1 MSTSQSATAFT
12 PPVPVASHR
21 EGRRFSAT
29 QVFLIL
35 PLLALFVGFFVIP
48 LIVMAVISLLSGNP
62 MSDSDVHFTL
72 DNYRKIFSDSL
83 YIEVLWDTLWL
94 GVLTTVFTVLIG
106 YPLAIQL
113 ARARSPKVRTL
124 LLVAILSPMLTGI
137 VVRTY
142 AWMALLSDNGII
154 NSALVSAGI
163 TDETW
168 PLMYNT
174 FGVVVA
180 LVHIY
185 VPFMVLTVTGVIGK
199 IDLRLEEA
207 ARSLGAT
214 KFRSFVEVTLPLSM
228 PGIIAG
234 SLLVFSLAISSYVT
248 PILMGG
254 FSVLTLPILIY
265 QQLSGVFNF
274 AFAAALS
281 FLLLSVSLVIVIAYF
296 RVMKRFAEG
305 ALT

>member
-1 MSTSQSATAFT
+1 MSGSLTVPTSLSQQ
-12 PPVPVASHR
+12 
-21 EGRRFSAT
+21 RRRGDRPRLSPA
-29 QVFLIL
+29 QILLIL

-48 LIVMAVISLLSGNP
+48 LLVMFVISLLSGNP
-62 MSDSDVHFTL
+62 VSDRSVHFTL
-72 DNYRKIFSDSL
+72 ANYEKLFSDAL
-83 YIEVLWDTLWL
+83 YIDVLVDTITL

-106 YPLAIQL
+106 YPLAFQL
-113 ARARSPKVRTL
+113 ARTRSPRIRTL

-154 NSALVSAGI
+154 NSGLISLGL
-163 TDETW
+163 TDAPA

-199 IDLRLEEA
+199 IDISLEEA

-214 KFRSFVEVTLPLSM
+214 TFRTFVEVTLPLSM
-228 PGIIAG
+228 PGILAG

-254 FSVLTLPILIY
+254 FSILTLPILIY

-281 FLLLSVSLVIVIAYF
+281 FLLLLVSLVIVIAYF
-296 RVMKRFAEG
+296 RIVRRFAEG
-305 ALT
+305 AFS

>member
-1 MSTSQSATAFT
+1 MSAILSPPTLSAPKGAARDRKRVS
-12 PPVPVASHR
+12 PAHV
-21 EGRRFSAT
+21 
-29 QVFLIL
+29 LLLL

-48 LIVMAVISLLSGNP
+48 LVVMMVISLLSGNP
-62 MSDSDVHFTL
+62 VSDDNVHFTL
-72 DNYRKIFSDSL
+72 ANYRKLFSDEL
-83 YIEVLWDTLWL
+83 YIDVLIDTIRL
-94 GVLTTVFTVLIG
+94 GVTTTAFALLIG
-106 YPLAIQL
+106 YPLAFQL
-113 ARARSPKVRTL
+113 ARARNPKIRTL

-142 AWMALLSDNGII
+142 AWMALLADHGII
-154 NSALVSAGI
+154 NSGLESIGVI
-163 TDETW
+163 EEPL

-180 LVHIY
+180 LVHIF
-185 VPFMVLTVTGVIGK
+185 VPFMVLTVTGVISK

-207 ARSLGAT
+207 ARSLGANT
-214 KFRSFVEVTLPLSM
+214 FKAFTEVTLPLSM
-228 PGIIAG
+228 PGILAG

-281 FLLLSVSLVIVIAYF
+281 FLLLLVSLIIVIAYF
-296 RVMKRFAEG
+296 RIVKRFAEG
-305 ALT
+305 AFS

>member
-1 MSTSQSATAFT
+1 MSTILSPPTSSAPAGAAQDRKKFR
-12 PPVPVASHR
+12 PA
-21 EGRRFSAT
+21 
-29 QVFLIL
+29 QVLLLL
-35 PLLALFVGFFVIP
+35 PLLALFVGFFIIP
-48 LIVMAVISLLSGNP
+48 LFVMMVISLLSGNP
-62 MSDSDVHFTL
+62 VSDDNVHFTL
-72 DNYRKIFSDSL
+72 ANYEKLFSDEL
-83 YIEVLWDTLWL
+83 YIDVLIDTIKL
-94 GVLTTVFTVLIG
+94 GVTTTVFAVLIG
-106 YPLAIQL
+106 YPLAFQL
-113 ARARSPKVRTL
+113 ARARNPKIRSL

-142 AWMALLSDNGII
+142 AWMALLADHGII
-154 NSALVSAGI
+154 NSGLESMGMI
-163 TDETW
+163 DGPL

-180 LVHIY
+180 LVHIF
-185 VPFMVLTVTGVIGK
+185 VPFMVLTVTGVVSK

-207 ARSLGAT
+207 ARSLGANT
-214 KFRSFVEVTLPLSM
+214 FRTFMEVTLPLSM
-228 PGIIAG
+228 PGILAG

-281 FLLLSVSLVIVIAYF
+281 FVLLLVSLIIVIAYF
-296 RVMKRFAEG
+296 RIVKRFAQG
-305 ALT
+305 AFS

>member
-1 MSTSQSATAFT
+1 MSTILSPPTSSA
-12 PPVPVASHR
+12 P
-21 EGRRFSAT
+21 EGAAQDRNKVRPA
-29 QVFLIL
+29 QVLLLL
-35 PLLALFVGFFVIP
+35 PLLALFVGFFIIP
-48 LIVMAVISLLSGNP
+48 LFVMMGISLLSGNP
-62 MSDSDVHFTL
+62 VSDDNVHFTL
-72 DNYRKIFSDSL
+72 ANYEKLFSDEL
-83 YIEVLWDTLWL
+83 YIDVLIDTIKL
-94 GVLTTVFTVLIG
+94 GVTTTVFAVLIG
-106 YPLAIQL
+106 YPLAFQL
-113 ARARSPKVRTL
+113 ARACNPKIRSL

-142 AWMALLSDNGII
+142 AWMALLADHGII
-154 NSALVSAGI
+154 NSGLEAMGMIDGPL
-163 TDETW
+163 

-180 LVHIY
+180 LVHIF
-185 VPFMVLTVTGVIGK
+185 VPFMVLTVTGVVSK

-207 ARSLGAT
+207 ARSLGANT
-214 KFRSFVEVTLPLSM
+214 FRTFMEVTLPLSM
-228 PGIIAG
+228 PGILAG

-281 FLLLSVSLVIVIAYF
+281 FVLLLVSLIIVIAYF
-296 RVMKRFAEG
+296 RIVKRFAQG
-305 ALT
+305 AFS

>member
-1 MSTSQSATAFT
+1 MSAVLSPSA
-12 PPVPVASHR
+12 S
-21 EGRRFSAT
+21 GAT
-29 QVFLIL
+29 KAPRDKKRISPAQVLLLL
-35 PLLALFVGFFVIP
+35 PLLAVFVGFFIIP

-62 MSDSDVHFTL
+62 VSDDNVHFTFA
-72 DNYRKIFSDSL
+72 NYQKLFSDEL
-83 YIEVLWDTLWL
+83 YIEVLVDTIKL
-94 GVLTTVFTVLIG
+94 GVITTVFTVLIG
-106 YPLAIQL
+106 YPLAFQL
-113 ARARSPKVRTL
+113 ARARSPKIRTL

-142 AWMALLSDNGII
+142 AWMALLADHGII
-154 NSALVSAGI
+154 NSGLESMGLI
-163 TDETW
+163 DGPL

-185 VPFMVLTVTGVIGK
+185 VPFMVLTVTGVVSK

-207 ARSLGAT
+207 ARSLGANPL
-214 KFRSFVEVTLPLSM
+214 RAFVEVTLPLSM
-228 PGIIAG
+228 PGILAG

-281 FLLLSVSLVIVIAYF
+281 FLLLLVSLIIVIAYF
-296 RVMKRFAEG
+296 RIIKRLAEG
-305 ALT
+305 AFS

>member
-12 PPVPVASHR
+12 PPVTARPDK
-21 EGRRFSAT
+21 RRFNAA
-29 QVFLIL
+29 QVLLIL

-48 LIVMAVISLLSGNP
+48 LIVMALISLLSGNP
-62 MSDSDVHFTL
+62 MSDPDVYFTL
-72 DNYRKIFSDSL
+72 DNYRKIFSDGL
-83 YIEVLWDTLWL
+83 YVEVLWETIWL
-94 GVLTTVFTVLIG
+94 GVLTTVFAVLIG
-106 YPLAIQL
+106 YPLAFQL
-113 ARARSPKVRTL
+113 ARARNPRVRTL

-154 NSALVSAGI
+154 NSGLISTGI
-163 TDETW
+163 VDETL

-180 LVHIY
+180 LVHIF

-214 KFRSFVEVTLPLSM
+214 RFRTFVEVTLPLSM

-281 FLLLSVSLVIVIAYF
+281 FLLLSVSLVIVVAYF

-305 ALT
+305 ALS

>member
-1 MSTSQSATAFT
+1 MSAVLSPSASSATKA
-12 PPVPVASHR
+12 PRDKKRISPA
-21 EGRRFSAT
+21 
-29 QVFLIL
+29 QILLLL
-35 PLLALFVGFFVIP
+35 PLLAVFVGFFIIP

-62 MSDSDVHFTL
+62 VSDDNVHFTL
-72 DNYRKIFSDSL
+72 ANYQKLFSDEL
-83 YIEVLWDTLWL
+83 YIEVLVDTIKL
-94 GVLTTVFTVLIG
+94 GVITTVFTVLIG
-106 YPLAIQL
+106 YPLAFQL
-113 ARARSPKVRTL
+113 ARARSPKIRTL

-142 AWMALLSDNGII
+142 AWMALLADHGII
-154 NSALVSAGI
+154 NSGLESMGLI
-163 TDETW
+163 DGPL

-185 VPFMVLTVTGVIGK
+185 VPFMVLTVTGVVSK

-207 ARSLGAT
+207 ARSLGANPL
-214 KFRSFVEVTLPLSM
+214 RAFVEVTLPLSM
-228 PGIIAG
+228 PGILAG

-281 FLLLSVSLVIVIAYF
+281 FLLLLVSLIIVIAYF
-296 RVMKRFAEG
+296 RIIKRIAEG
-305 ALT
+305 AFS